1 MKRFSI
7 SIIFLTLSLIALFAQ
22 KTHTQI
28 KQKTTNET
36 SQKTQKKAIKKIPA
50 APKPTIEKL
59 HNTEKKVKN
68 IAKKTT
74 NITLRAISKKPA
86 EKHSSLK
93 GKITPNHLKGKAA
106 TKEKQ
111 NISHEK
117 GKKAN
122 IRYITTS
129 AIKDLREKN
138 QAIQKEIQE
147 NELQVKKKQKD
158 VDQRL
163 QKIMLLDTEIGQ
175 QQKTIDQIATDVKGI
190 NGNIEVL
197 KGQLKSLQTQLTERR
212 KKFILSMRY
221 MARHRSIQDKIMFI
235 FSAKS
240 LSQMYRRL
248 RFVRE
253 YASYQR
259 AQGELLKAKQAQID
273 NKHIQLKQVRVQ
285 KYTLLYKDRQAHAQ
299 MQSKRLEQ
307 QQVVNSLKKDQQTL
321 QTVIAQRR
329 KTQQT
334 INAQIDKL
342 VAIEI
347 QKARIRAQAEARA
360 QAAARAAAAK
370 KRAEDIARK
379 REAAIKAAQE
389 NARRVAEAKAREAKA
404 KAMAEAAAR
413 AAARAAEKERREAAE
428 KAEKARQ
435 EAEKARQAA
444 LQEASA
450 RREAAR
456 KKAEDAERKAKEAQ
470 QQAEKK
476 AAAEKA
482 LAYQQAREAEAN
494 RIAAERKAA
503 ADKER
508 AAREAEAARKANTAD
523 NSLTNADRAMTGSFA
538 NNRGRLP
545 MPMAG
550 KIVTHFGQYN
560 VAGMSNI
567 RLNSNGINIKGA
579 AGSPVRSVFM
589 GEVSGIFNAGGSTIV
604 MVRHGIYISVYCN
617 LANVSVH
624 RGQNVGTGQTLG
636 TVNSTGVLH
645 FQLRKETAKLN
656 PEQWIR

>member
-1 MKRFSI
+1 MKRFTI

-36 SQKTQKKAIKKIPA
+36 LQKTHKKAIKKIPA

-68 IAKKTT
+68 IAKKAT
-74 NITLRAISKKPA
+74 NSTLRAISKKPA

-93 GKITPNHLKGKAA
+93 GKITPNHLKGKAV

-259 AQGELLKAKQAQID
+259 AQGELLKAKQAQVD

-370 KRAEDIARK
+370 KRAEDMARK

-404 KAMAEAAAR
+404 KAMAE

-470 QQAEKK
+470 QRAEEK

-503 ADKER
+503 ADKQR

-545 MPMAG
+545 MPMTG

>member
-1 MKRFSI
+1 MKRFTI

-36 SQKTQKKAIKKIPA
+36 LQKTQKKAIKKIPA

-59 HNTEKKVKN
+59 HNTEKKIKN
-68 IAKKTT
+68 IAKKAT
-74 NITLRAISKKPA
+74 NITRRAISKKPA

-273 NKHIQLKQVRVQ
+273 NKHIQLKQVRGQ

-413 AAARAAEKERREAAE
+413 AAEKERREAAE

-470 QQAEKK
+470 QRAEKK

-503 ADKER
+503 ADKQR

-523 NSLTNADRAMTGSFA
+523 NNLTNADRAMTGSFA

-636 TVNSTGVLH
+636 TVNSTGMLH

>member
-1 MKRFSI
+1 MKRFTI

-36 SQKTQKKAIKKIPA
+36 SQKTHKKAIKKIPA

-68 IAKKTT
+68 IAKKAT
-74 NITLRAISKKPA
+74 NSTLRAISKKPA

-93 GKITPNHLKGKAA
+93 GKITPNHLKGKAV

-259 AQGELLKAKQAQID
+259 AQGELLKAKQAQVD

-370 KRAEDIARK
+370 KRAEDMARK

-389 NARRVAEAKAREAKA
+389 NACRVAEAKAREAKA
-404 KAMAEAAAR
+404 KAMAEAAE
-413 AAARAAEKERREAAE
+413 RAAEKEKREAAE

-470 QQAEKK
+470 QRAEKK

>member
-1 MKRFSI
+1 MKRFTI

-86 EKHSSLK
+86 EQHSSLK
-93 GKITPNHLKGKAA
+93 AKPTSNHLKGKAA
-106 TKEKQ
+106 KKEKQ

-197 KGQLKSLQTQLTERR
+197 KGQLKSLQTQITERR

-370 KRAEDIARK
+370 KRAEDMARK

-404 KAMAEAAAR
+404 KAMAE

-470 QQAEKK
+470 QRAEEK

-482 LAYQQAREAEAN
+482 FAYQQAREAEAN

-503 ADKER
+503 ADKQR

-545 MPMAG
+545 MPMTG

>member
-1 MKRFSI
+1 MKRFTI

-36 SQKTQKKAIKKIPA
+36 SQKTHKKAIKKIPA

-68 IAKKTT
+68 IAKKAT
-74 NITLRAISKKPA
+74 NSTLRAISKKPA

-259 AQGELLKAKQAQID
+259 AQGELLKAKQAQVD

-370 KRAEDIARK
+370 KRAEDMARK

-404 KAMAEAAAR
+404 KAMAE

-470 QQAEKK
+470 QRAEEK

-482 LAYQQAREAEAN
+482 FAYQQAREAEAN

-503 ADKER
+503 ADKQR

-545 MPMAG
+545 MPMTG

>member
-86 EKHSSLK
+86 EQHSSLK
-93 GKITPNHLKGKAA
+93 AKPTSNHLKGKAA
-106 TKEKQ
+106 KKEKQ

-273 NKHIQLKQVRVQ
+273 NKHIQLKQVRGQ

-370 KRAEDIARK
+370 KRAEDMARK

-404 KAMAEAAAR
+404 KAMAE

-470 QQAEKK
+470 QRAEEK

-482 LAYQQAREAEAN
+482 FAYQQAREAEAN

-503 ADKER
+503 ADKQR

-545 MPMAG
+545 MPMTG

>member
-1 MKRFSI
+1 MKRFTI

-36 SQKTQKKAIKKIPA
+36 LQKTQKKAIKKIPA

-59 HNTEKKVKN
+59 HNTEKKIKN
-68 IAKKTT
+68 IAKKAT
-74 NITLRAISKKPA
+74 NITRRAISKKPA

-273 NKHIQLKQVRVQ
+273 NKHIQLKQVRGQ

-370 KRAEDIARK
+370 KRAEDMARK

-404 KAMAEAAAR
+404 KAMAE

-470 QQAEKK
+470 QRAEEK

-503 ADKER
+503 ADKQR

-523 NSLTNADRAMTGSFA
+523 NNLTNADRAMTGSFA

>member
-1 MKRFSI
+1 MKRFTI

-36 SQKTQKKAIKKIPA
+36 LQKTQKKAIKKIPA

-59 HNTEKKVKN
+59 HNTEKKIKN
-68 IAKKTT
+68 IAKKAT
-74 NITLRAISKKPA
+74 NITRRAISKKPA

-259 AQGELLKAKQAQID
+259 AQGELLKAKQAQVD

-370 KRAEDIARK
+370 KRAEDMARK

-404 KAMAEAAAR
+404 KAMAE

-470 QQAEKK
+470 QRAEKK

>member
-86 EKHSSLK
+86 EQHSSLK
-93 GKITPNHLKGKAA
+93 AKPTSNHLKGKAA
-106 TKEKQ
+106 KKEKQ

-259 AQGELLKAKQAQID
+259 AQGELLKAKQAQVD
-273 NKHIQLKQVRVQ
+273 NKHIQLKQVRGQ

-404 KAMAEAAAR
+404 KAMAEAAE
-413 AAARAAEKERREAAE
+413 RAAEKERREAAE

>member
-1 MKRFSI
+1 MKRFTI

-59 HNTEKKVKN
+59 HNTGKKVKN
-68 IAKKTT
+68 IAKKAT

-86 EKHSSLK
+86 EQHSSLK
-93 GKITPNHLKGKAA
+93 AKPTSNHLKGKAA
-106 TKEKQ
+106 TNEKQ

-259 AQGELLKAKQAQID
+259 AQGELLKAKQAQVD
-273 NKHIQLKQVRVQ
+273 NKHIQLKQVRGQ

-404 KAMAEAAAR
+404 KAMAEAAE
-413 AAARAAEKERREAAE
+413 RAAEKERREAAE

>member
-68 IAKKTT
+68 IAKKAT

-86 EKHSSLK
+86 EQHSSLK
-93 GKITPNHLKGKAA
+93 AKPTSNHLKGKAA
-106 TKEKQ
+106 KKEKQ

-259 AQGELLKAKQAQID
+259 AQGELLKAKQAQVD

-370 KRAEDIARK
+370 KRAEDMARK

-404 KAMAEAAAR
+404 KAMAE

-470 QQAEKK
+470 QRAEEK

-482 LAYQQAREAEAN
+482 FAYQQAREAEAN

-503 ADKER
+503 ADKQR

-545 MPMAG
+545 MPMTG

>member
-1 MKRFSI
+1 MKRFTI

-36 SQKTQKKAIKKIPA
+36 SQKTHKKAIKKIPA

-68 IAKKTT
+68 IAKKAT
-74 NITLRAISKKPA
+74 NSTLRAISKKPA
-86 EKHSSLK
+86 EKQSSLK

-259 AQGELLKAKQAQID
+259 AQGELLKAKQAQVD

-370 KRAEDIARK
+370 KRAEDMARK

-404 KAMAEAAAR
+404 KAMAE

-470 QQAEKK
+470 QRAEEK

-482 LAYQQAREAEAN
+482 FAYQQAREAEAN

-503 ADKER
+503 ADKQR